1 MPKAGKKGKPRPK
14 PTVVRAPVAVTT
26 PTGGSKTVMKN
37 YTRNKLQDVMNR
49 EMKARMASL
58 TPDEAKK
65 FTQLR
70 EMCDEGPGCSENEDV
85 ITYDDVAQGN
95 VRVEISHAGGEME
108 ALAADLNTTVNGERT
123 SHATRSRRDAVQR
136 EVLGFRVQMKAMT
149 DAYIKWGAS
158 QGEFGLD
165 GDHTPPAPNEI
176 EGTYKIEVVDI
187 FSTYTMEVPM
197 TGNDVYLSS
206 CFVAQG
212 LIPATPWKPK
222 VAFTT
227 HCLEIYRLVVDDRI
241 KKVLGRDAPDWRL
254 KNCCPA
260 CTYKLEGEMK
270 IIFEMLRILVK
281 DKTVDENGVAH
292 GRGKERDDPRT
303 ADAGRNYLMTREDVD
318 KWSKEVLAT
327 LVQRPRSKDKAE
339 DTECQERWKN
349 MSEELTAKMWGIFDE
364 TGGFPGILPPPF
376 RPARRRHGQEQRI
389 LLQAFGP
396 DLGVG
401 YDIGCGFSSTVRDS
415 PLGPL
420 AEAMNL
426 KMLVGAFHGHAHNRS
441 CQLKHLAT
449 YFLGLGLEDLEMCER
464 FFSKSNGLARA
475 VRYAIV
481 TYLAHMDTFETY
493 ANLST
498 FLVNNYKQALEQID
512 LEDSLKFAMDQA
524 GISGPEVFE
533 ERLKQE
539 QENQKQRLTKWS
551 TIQGLFIL
559 RPGKSST
566 FLITCSFH
574 RIHHSTCP
582 STPSFHYIHPPHP
595 PTASTTSEKDMTQ
608 FIRKDPQPMGLHAG
622 TPKRITTGQCRQCR
636 RWRRRWIILVRWT
649 VDDEEYE
656 NAEALV
662 ASRHYRL
669 ALNKLEEL
677 VIKRLFE
684 LTKMNMSGTGYKL
697 RKHIAKALQ
706 TRSKTIRTALGRYN
720 AAATSL
726 DPPRRTLKWEEVVE
740 FTFLSDFDLLRD
752 PEGNAAIRPWATP
765 AARALMDTHFK
776 ILRAKEEIQR
786 LNIEIRRLVTYIRDE
801 RDFLVAKEEEIRE
814 TDPNLAFFVHRYCI
828 ERGRF
833 DDTHMK
839 RLRKLQA
846 TYKERFTGTLEPGVR
861 RKEPEIPTPMV
872 VDDQQAQ
879 REALEAEMHRVLA
892 GGGGEDNGWET
903 DDGDEEEEE
912 EELARAIETVV
923 VLATD
928 KDETD

>member
-1 MPKAGKKGKPRPK
+1 
-14 PTVVRAPVAVTT
+14 
-26 PTGGSKTVMKN
+26 
-37 YTRNKLQDVMNR
+37 
-49 EMKARMASL
+49 
-58 TPDEAKK
+58 
-65 FTQLR
+65 
-70 EMCDEGPGCSENEDV
+70 
-85 ITYDDVAQGN
+85 
-95 VRVEISHAGGEME
+95 
-108 ALAADLNTTVNGERT
+108 
-123 SHATRSRRDAVQR
+123 
-136 EVLGFRVQMKAMT
+136 
-149 DAYIKWGAS
+149 
-158 QGEFGLD
+158 
-165 GDHTPPAPNEI
+165 
-176 EGTYKIEVVDI
+176 
-187 FSTYTMEVPM
+187 MEVPM

-227 HCLEIYRLVVDDRI
+227 HCLEIYRLPWVKTLADLHGCELKPYASKAFSKCFDVYLEILQVVDDRI
-241 KKVLGRDAPDWRL
+241 KKVLGRDAPDWQL

-270 IIFEMLRILVK
+270 MIFEMLVALDGNDSLKRILVK
-281 DKTVDENGVAH
+281 DKTVDENGAAH

-327 LVQRPRSKDKAE
+327 LVQRPVRGARTRAE
-339 DTECQERWKN
+339 DTKCQERWKN

-364 TGGFPGILPPPF
+364 TGVFL
-376 RPARRRHGQEQRI
+376 ALCRHSFVLLVADMVRSGELAKYGLAITNQ

-415 PLGPL
+415 PIGPL

-449 YFLGLGLEDLEMCER
+449 YVLGLGLEDLEMCER
-464 FFSKSNGLARA
+464 FFSKSNGLARG
-475 VRYAIV
+475 RPAIV

-493 ANLST
+493 ANLSMY
-498 FLVNNYKQALEQID
+498 FLLVNNYKQALEQID

-524 GISGPEVFE
+524 GISGPEVCE

-539 QENQKQRLTKWS
+539 QEYLRGLSKEPEAETDQMEYYTRLVHLASRK
-551 TIQGLFIL
+551 
-559 RPGKSST
+559 
-566 FLITCSFH
+566 ITN
-574 RIHHSTCP
+574 R
-582 STPSFHYIHPPHP
+582 
-595 PTASTTSEKDMTQ
+595 AVQAVQEMEKKMD
-608 FIRKDPQPMGLHAG
+608 
-622 TPKRITTGQCRQCR
+622 
-636 RWRRRWIILVRWT
+636 ILVRWT

-720 AAATSL
+720 AAATLAGSSL
-726 DPPRRTLKWEEVVE
+726 PHLEVGRGGGVH
-740 FTFLSDFDLLRD
+740 FLSDFDLLRD

-814 TDPNLAFFVHRYCI
+814 TDPDLAFFVHRYRM

-861 RKEPEIPTPMV
+861 RKEPEVPTPMV
-872 VDDQQAQ
+872 VDDEQAQ

-892 GGGGEDNGWET
+892 GGGGEDDGWET

>member
-1 MPKAGKKGKPRPK
+1 
-14 PTVVRAPVAVTT
+14 
-26 PTGGSKTVMKN
+26 
-37 YTRNKLQDVMNR
+37 
-49 EMKARMASL
+49 
-58 TPDEAKK
+58 
-65 FTQLR
+65 
-70 EMCDEGPGCSENEDV
+70 MCDEGSGCSENEDI

-108 ALAADLNTTVNGERT
+108 ALAADLNTTVNGERCVFLLSGVRSPTCECRT

-136 EVLGFRVQMKAMT
+136 EVLGFRAQMKAMT

-176 EGTYKIEVVDI
+176 EGTYKIE
-187 FSTYTMEVPM
+187 
-197 TGNDVYLSS
+197 
-206 CFVAQG
+206 G

-227 HCLEIYRLVVDDRI
+227 RCLEIYRLVRLQSPGVSIQPWVKTLADLHGCELKPYTSKAFSKCFDVYLEILQVVDDRI
-241 KKVLGRDAPDWRL
+241 KKVLGCDTPDWRL

-270 IIFEMLRILVK
+270 MIFEMLVALDGNDSLKRILVK
-281 DKTVDENGVAH
+281 DKTVDENGAAH
-292 GRGKERDDPRT
+292 GQGKEHDDPRT

-327 LVQRPRSKDKAE
+327 LVKPPRSKDKAE

-349 MSEELTAKMWGIFDE
+349 MSEELTAKI
-364 TGGFPGILPPPF
+364 PGVFL
-376 RPARRRHGQEQRI
+376 ALCRHGFVLLVADMVKSEELAKYGLAITNQ

-396 DLGVG
+396 DLGIG

-426 KMLVGAFHGHAHNRS
+426 KMLVGAFHGHAHNQS

-449 YFLGLGLEDLEMCER
+449 YVLGLGLEDLETCER

-475 VRYAIV
+475 VRYASVFHRRQPIV

-512 LEDSLKFAMDQA
+512 LDDSLKFAMDQA

-539 QENQKQRLTKWS
+539 QEYLRGLSKEPEAETDQMEYYTRLVHLASRKERYNAVHQEGS
-551 TIQGLFIL
+551 TANG
-559 RPGKSST
+559 
-566 FLITCSFH
+566 
-574 RIHHSTCP
+574 
-582 STPSFHYIHPPHP
+582 
-595 PTASTTSEKDMTQ
+595 TARWHAKENYNRAVQAVQEMEKKMD
-608 FIRKDPQPMGLHAG
+608 
-622 TPKRITTGQCRQCR
+622 
-636 RWRRRWIILVRWT
+636 ILVRWT

-752 PEGNAAIRPWATP
+752 PEGNAVIRPWATP

-814 TDPNLAFFVHRYCI
+814 TDPDLAFF
-828 ERGRF
+828 RGRF

-846 TYKERFTGTLEPGVR
+846 TYKER
-861 RKEPEIPTPMV
+861 
-872 VDDQQAQ
+872 
-879 REALEAEMHRVLA
+879 
-892 GGGGEDNGWET
+892 
-903 DDGDEEEEE
+903 
-912 EELARAIETVV
+912 
-923 VLATD
+923 
-928 KDETD
+928 

>member
-1 MPKAGKKGKPRPK
+1 MPKARKKAKPRPK
-14 PTVVRAPVAVTT
+14 PTV
-26 PTGGSKTVMKN
+26 
-37 YTRNKLQDVMNR
+37 
-49 EMKARMASL
+49 
-58 TPDEAKK
+58 
-65 FTQLR
+65 
-70 EMCDEGPGCSENEDV
+70 
-85 ITYDDVAQGN
+85 GN

-123 SHATRSRRDAVQR
+123 SHATRSRRDTVQR
-136 EVLGFRVQMKAMT
+136 EGPWLPGPDEGNDRMPT
-149 DAYIKWGAS
+149 SNGGAS

-227 HCLEIYRLVVDDRI
+227 TLPRDLPGLCVYDPLASLKPYASKAFSKCFDVYLEILQVVDDRI
-241 KKVLGRDAPDWRL
+241 KK
-254 KNCCPA
+254 
-260 CTYKLEGEMK
+260 LEGEMK
-270 IIFEMLRILVK
+270 MIFEMLVALDGNDSLKRILVK
-281 DKTVDENGVAH
+281 DKTVDENGL
-292 GRGKERDDPRT
+292 R
-303 ADAGRNYLMTREDVD
+303 MDVD

-327 LVQRPRSKDKAE
+327 LVKPPRSKDKAE

-364 TGGFPGILPPPF
+364 TGVSWHSAATVSSCLIADMYGLAITN
-376 RPARRRHGQEQRI
+376 Q

-396 DLGVG
+396 DLGIG

-449 YFLGLGLEDLEMCER
+449 YVLGLGLEDLETCER

-475 VRYAIV
+475 VRYASIFHRRQAIV

-498 FLVNNYKQALEQID
+498 FLVNNYKQALEQIN

-539 QENQKQRLTKWS
+539 QEIFHLSHRMFLPSYPSFHLPIHSILPLHLPTTS
-551 TIQGLFIL
+551 T
-559 RPGKSST
+559 
-566 FLITCSFH
+566 H
-574 RIHHSTCP
+574 RIHHIRERYNAVHQEGSTANG
-582 STPSFHYIHPPHP
+582 
-595 PTASTTSEKDMTQ
+595 TARWHAKENYNRAVQAVQEMEKKMD
-608 FIRKDPQPMGLHAG
+608 
-622 TPKRITTGQCRQCR
+622 
-636 RWRRRWIILVRWT
+636 ILV
-649 VDDEEYE
+649 
-656 NAEALV
+656 
-662 ASRHYRL
+662 RHYRL

-740 FTFLSDFDLLRD
+740 FTFLSDFDLLQD
-752 PEGNAAIRPWATP
+752 PEGNAVIRPWATP

-814 TDPNLAFFVHRYCI
+814 TDPDLAF
-828 ERGRF
+828 
-833 DDTHMK
+833 
-839 RLRKLQA
+839 LS
-846 TYKERFTGTLEPGVR
+846 TGIVWSEGALT
-861 RKEPEIPTPMV
+861 IPT
-872 VDDQQAQ
+872 
-879 REALEAEMHRVLA
+879 
-892 GGGGEDNGWET
+892 
-903 DDGDEEEEE
+903 
-912 EELARAIETVV
+912 
-923 VLATD
+923 
-928 KDETD
+928 

>member
-1 MPKAGKKGKPRPK
+1 
-14 PTVVRAPVAVTT
+14 
-26 PTGGSKTVMKN
+26 
-37 YTRNKLQDVMNR
+37 
-49 EMKARMASL
+49 
-58 TPDEAKK
+58 
-65 FTQLR
+65 
-70 EMCDEGPGCSENEDV
+70 
-85 ITYDDVAQGN
+85 
-95 VRVEISHAGGEME
+95 
-108 ALAADLNTTVNGERT
+108 
-123 SHATRSRRDAVQR
+123 
-136 EVLGFRVQMKAMT
+136 
-149 DAYIKWGAS
+149 
-158 QGEFGLD
+158 
-165 GDHTPPAPNEI
+165 
-176 EGTYKIEVVDI
+176 
-187 FSTYTMEVPM
+187 M

-227 HCLEIYRLVVDDRI
+227 RCLEIYWLVRLRSPGVSIQPWVKTLADLHGCELKPYASKAFSKCFDVYLEILQVVDDRI
-241 KKVLGRDAPDWRL
+241 KKVLGHDTPDWRL

-270 IIFEMLRILVK
+270 MIFEMLVALDGNDSLKHILVK
-281 DKTVDENGVAH
+281 DKTVDENGAAH

-303 ADAGRNYLMTREDVD
+303 ADAGRNHLMTREDVD

-327 LVQRPRSKDKAE
+327 LVQHPDKAE

-349 MSEELTAKMWGIFDE
+349 MSKELTAKMWGIFDE
-364 TGGFPGILPPPF
+364 TGVFL
-376 RPARRRHGQEQRI
+376 ALCRHGFVLLVADMVRSGELAKYGLAITNQ

-449 YFLGLGLEDLEMCER
+449 YVLGLGLEDLETCER

-475 VRYAIV
+475 VRYASVFHCRQAIV

-524 GISGPEVFE
+524 GISRPEVFE

-539 QENQKQRLTKWS
+539 QEYLRGLSKEPEAETDQMEYYTRLVHLASRKERYNAVHQEGS
-551 TIQGLFIL
+551 TANG
-559 RPGKSST
+559 
-566 FLITCSFH
+566 
-574 RIHHSTCP
+574 
-582 STPSFHYIHPPHP
+582 
-595 PTASTTSEKDMTQ
+595 TARWHAKENYNRAVQAVQEMEKMD
-608 FIRKDPQPMGLHAG
+608 
-622 TPKRITTGQCRQCR
+622 
-636 RWRRRWIILVRWT
+636 ILVRWT

-752 PEGNAAIRPWATP
+752 PEGNAVIRPWATP

-814 TDPNLAFFVHRYCI
+814 TDPDLAFFVHRYRM
-828 ERGRF
+828 ERGSF

-861 RKEPEIPTPMV
+861 RKEPEVPTPMV
-872 VDDQQAQ
+872 VDDEQAQ

-892 GGGGEDNGWET
+892 GGGGEDDGWET

>member
-1 MPKAGKKGKPRPK
+1 
-14 PTVVRAPVAVTT
+14 
-26 PTGGSKTVMKN
+26 
-37 YTRNKLQDVMNR
+37 
-49 EMKARMASL
+49 
-58 TPDEAKK
+58 
-65 FTQLR
+65 
-70 EMCDEGPGCSENEDV
+70 
-85 ITYDDVAQGN
+85 
-95 VRVEISHAGGEME
+95 
-108 ALAADLNTTVNGERT
+108 
-123 SHATRSRRDAVQR
+123 
-136 EVLGFRVQMKAMT
+136 MT

-227 HCLEIYRLVVDDRI
+227 RCLEIYRLVRLRSPGVSIQPWVKTLADLHGCELKPYASKAFSKCFDVYLEILQVVDDRI

-270 IIFEMLRILVK
+270 MIFEMLVALDGNDSLKRILVK
-281 DKTVDENGVAH
+281 DKTVDENGAAH

-327 LVQRPRSKDKAE
+327 LVKPPDKAE

-364 TGGFPGILPPPF
+364 TGVFL
-376 RPARRRHGQEQRI
+376 ALCRHGFVLLVADMVRSGELAKYGLAITNQ

-449 YFLGLGLEDLEMCER
+449 YVLGLGLEDLETCER

-475 VRYAIV
+475 VRYASVFHRRQAIV

-539 QENQKQRLTKWS
+539 QEYLRGLSKEPEAETDQMEYYTRLVHLASRKERYNAVHQEGS
-551 TIQGLFIL
+551 TANG
-559 RPGKSST
+559 
-566 FLITCSFH
+566 
-574 RIHHSTCP
+574 
-582 STPSFHYIHPPHP
+582 
-595 PTASTTSEKDMTQ
+595 TARWHAKENYNRAVQAVQEMEKKMD
-608 FIRKDPQPMGLHAG
+608 
-622 TPKRITTGQCRQCR
+622 
-636 RWRRRWIILVRWT
+636 ILVRWT

-684 LTKMNMSGTGYKL
+684 LTKMNMSGTGITLQKL
-697 RKHIAKALQ
+697 CRPW
-706 TRSKTIRTALGRYN
+706 SKTIRTALGRYN

-752 PEGNAAIRPWATP
+752 PEGNAVIRPWATP

-814 TDPNLAFFVHRYCI
+814 TDPDLAFFVHRYRM

-846 TYKERFTGTLEPGVR
+846 TYKERFTGTLEPGV
-861 RKEPEIPTPMV
+861 
-872 VDDQQAQ
+872 QSQGA
-879 REALEAEMHRVLA
+879 
-892 GGGGEDNGWET
+892 
-903 DDGDEEEEE
+903 
-912 EELARAIETVV
+912 
-923 VLATD
+923 
-928 KDETD
+928 

>member
-1 MPKAGKKGKPRPK
+1 
-14 PTVVRAPVAVTT
+14 
-26 PTGGSKTVMKN
+26 
-37 YTRNKLQDVMNR
+37 
-49 EMKARMASL
+49 
-58 TPDEAKK
+58 
-65 FTQLR
+65 
-70 EMCDEGPGCSENEDV
+70 
-85 ITYDDVAQGN
+85 
-95 VRVEISHAGGEME
+95 
-108 ALAADLNTTVNGERT
+108 
-123 SHATRSRRDAVQR
+123 
-136 EVLGFRVQMKAMT
+136 
-149 DAYIKWGAS
+149 
-158 QGEFGLD
+158 
-165 GDHTPPAPNEI
+165 
-176 EGTYKIEVVDI
+176 
-187 FSTYTMEVPM
+187 MEVPM

-227 HCLEIYRLVVDDRI
+227 CCLEIYRLVCLRSPGVSIQPWVKTLADLHGCKLKPYASKAFSKCFDVYLEILQVVDDRI

-260 CTYKLEGEMK
+260 CTYKLEGDMK
-270 IIFEMLRILVK
+270 MIFEMLVALDGNDSLKRILVK
-281 DKTVDENGVAH
+281 DKT
-292 GRGKERDDPRT
+292 
-303 ADAGRNYLMTREDVD
+303 DVD

-339 DTECQERWKN
+339 DTKCQERWKN

-364 TGGFPGILPPPF
+364 TGVFL
-376 RPARRRHGQEQRI
+376 ALCRHGFVLLVADMVRSGELAKYGLAITNQ

-449 YFLGLGLEDLEMCER
+449 YVLGLGLEDLETCER

-475 VRYAIV
+475 VRYASVFHRCQAIV
-481 TYLAHMDTFETY
+481 TYLAHMDAFETY

-498 FLVNNYKQALEQID
+498 FLINNYKQALEQID

-524 GISGPEVFE
+524 GISGPKIFE

-539 QENQKQRLTKWS
+539 QEYLRGLSKEPEAETDQMEYYTRLVH
-551 TIQGLFIL
+551 L
-559 RPGKSST
+559 
-566 FLITCSFH
+566 
-574 RIHHSTCP
+574 
-582 STPSFHYIHPPHP
+582 
-595 PTASTTSEKDMTQ
+595 
-608 FIRKDPQPMGLHAG
+608 
-622 TPKRITTGQCRQCR
+622 
-636 RWRRRWIILVRWT
+636 
-649 VDDEEYE
+649 
-656 NAEALV
+656 
-662 ASRHYRL
+662 ASRKYR
-669 ALNKLEEL
+669 
-677 VIKRLFE
+677 
-684 LTKMNMSGTGYKL
+684 M
-697 RKHIAKALQ
+697 
-706 TRSKTIRTALGRYN
+706 
-720 AAATSL
+720 
-726 DPPRRTLKWEEVVE
+726 
-740 FTFLSDFDLLRD
+740 
-752 PEGNAAIRPWATP
+752 
-765 AARALMDTHFK
+765 
-776 ILRAKEEIQR
+776 
-786 LNIEIRRLVTYIRDE
+786 
-801 RDFLVAKEEEIRE
+801 
-814 TDPNLAFFVHRYCI
+814 

-846 TYKERFTGTLEPGVR
+846 TYKEWFTGTLKPGVR

-879 REALEAEMHRVLA
+879 REVLEAEMHRVLA

-928 KDETD
+928 RDETD

>member
-1 MPKAGKKGKPRPK
+1 
-14 PTVVRAPVAVTT
+14 
-26 PTGGSKTVMKN
+26 
-37 YTRNKLQDVMNR
+37 
-49 EMKARMASL
+49 
-58 TPDEAKK
+58 
-65 FTQLR
+65 
-70 EMCDEGPGCSENEDV
+70 
-85 ITYDDVAQGN
+85 
-95 VRVEISHAGGEME
+95 
-108 ALAADLNTTVNGERT
+108 
-123 SHATRSRRDAVQR
+123 
-136 EVLGFRVQMKAMT
+136 
-149 DAYIKWGAS
+149 
-158 QGEFGLD
+158 
-165 GDHTPPAPNEI
+165 
-176 EGTYKIEVVDI
+176 
-187 FSTYTMEVPM
+187 M

-227 HCLEIYRLVVDDRI
+227 RCLEIYRLVRLRSPGVSIQPWVKTLADLHGCELKPYASKAFSKCFDVYLEILQVVDDRI
-241 KKVLGRDAPDWRL
+241 KKVLGRDTPDWRL

-270 IIFEMLRILVK
+270 MIFEMLVTLDGNDSLKRILVK
-281 DKTVDENGVAH
+281 DKTVDENGAAH

-318 KWSKEVLAT
+318 KWSKE
-327 LVQRPRSKDKAE
+327 RSKDKAE
-339 DTECQERWKN
+339 DTECQEHWKN

-364 TGGFPGILPPPF
+364 TGVFL
-376 RPARRRHGQEQRI
+376 ALCRHGFVLLVADMVRSGELAKYGLAITNQ

-396 DLGVG
+396 DLGIG

-426 KMLVGAFHGHAHNRS
+426 KMLVGAFHGHAHNWS

-449 YFLGLGLEDLEMCER
+449 YVLGLGLEDLEMCER

-475 VRYAIV
+475 VRYASVFHHRQAIV

-539 QENQKQRLTKWS
+539 QEYLRGLSKEPEAETDQMEYYTRLEGS
-551 TIQGLFIL
+551 TANG
-559 RPGKSST
+559 
-566 FLITCSFH
+566 
-574 RIHHSTCP
+574 
-582 STPSFHYIHPPHP
+582 
-595 PTASTTSEKDMTQ
+595 TARWHAKENYNRAVQAVQEMEKKMD
-608 FIRKDPQPMGLHAG
+608 
-622 TPKRITTGQCRQCR
+622 
-636 RWRRRWIILVRWT
+636 ILVRWT

-814 TDPNLAFFVHRYCI
+814 TDPDLAFFVHRYRM

-846 TYKERFTGTLEPGVR
+846 TYKERFTGTLEPG
-861 RKEPEIPTPMV
+861 
-872 VDDQQAQ
+872 AQ

-892 GGGGEDNGWET
+892 GGGGEDDGWET

>member
-1 MPKAGKKGKPRPK
+1 
-14 PTVVRAPVAVTT
+14 
-26 PTGGSKTVMKN
+26 
-37 YTRNKLQDVMNR
+37 
-49 EMKARMASL
+49 
-58 TPDEAKK
+58 
-65 FTQLR
+65 
-70 EMCDEGPGCSENEDV
+70 
-85 ITYDDVAQGN
+85 
-95 VRVEISHAGGEME
+95 
-108 ALAADLNTTVNGERT
+108 
-123 SHATRSRRDAVQR
+123 
-136 EVLGFRVQMKAMT
+136 
-149 DAYIKWGAS
+149 
-158 QGEFGLD
+158 
-165 GDHTPPAPNEI
+165 
-176 EGTYKIEVVDI
+176 
-187 FSTYTMEVPM
+187 MEVPM

-227 HCLEIYRLVVDDRI
+227 RCLEIYRLPWVKTLADLHGCELKPYASKAFSKCFDVYLKILQVVDDRI

-270 IIFEMLRILVK
+270 MIFEMLVALDGNDSLKRILVK
-281 DKTVDENGVAH
+281 DKTVDENGAAH
-292 GRGKERDDPRT
+292 
-303 ADAGRNYLMTREDVD
+303 EDVD

-349 MSEELTAKMWGIFDE
+349 MSEELTAKMWGIFDD
-364 TGGFPGILPPPF
+364 TGVFL
-376 RPARRRHGQEQRI
+376 ALCRHGFVLLVADMVKSGELAKYGLAITNQ

-449 YFLGLGLEDLEMCER
+449 YVLGLGLEDLETCKR

-475 VRYAIV
+475 VRYASVFHRRQAIV

-524 GISGPEVFE
+524 GISRPEVFE

-539 QENQKQRLTKWS
+539 QEYLRGLSKEPEAETDQMEYYTRLVHLASRKERYNTVHQEGS
-551 TIQGLFIL
+551 TANGTA
-559 RPGKSST
+559 RWHAKE
-566 FLITCSFH
+566 
-574 RIHHSTCP
+574 
-582 STPSFHYIHPPHP
+582 HYNR
-595 PTASTTSEKDMTQ
+595 AVQAVQEMEKKMD
-608 FIRKDPQPMGLHAG
+608 
-622 TPKRITTGQCRQCR
+622 
-636 RWRRRWIILVRWT
+636 ILVRWT

-765 AARALMDTHFK
+765 ATRALMDTHFK
-776 ILRAKEEIQR
+776 ILRATEEIQR

-814 TDPNLAFFVHRYCI
+814 TDPDLAFFVHRYRM

-846 TYKERFTGTLEPGVR
+846 TYKERFTGTLKPGVR
-861 RKEPEIPTPMV
+861 RKEPEVPTPMV
-872 VDDQQAQ
+872 VDDEQTQ

-892 GGGGEDNGWET
+892 GGGGEDDGWET
-903 DDGDEEEEE
+903 DDGDEEEE

-923 VLATD
+923 ELATD

>member
-1 MPKAGKKGKPRPK
+1 
-14 PTVVRAPVAVTT
+14 
-26 PTGGSKTVMKN
+26 
-37 YTRNKLQDVMNR
+37 
-49 EMKARMASL
+49 
-58 TPDEAKK
+58 
-65 FTQLR
+65 
-70 EMCDEGPGCSENEDV
+70 
-85 ITYDDVAQGN
+85 
-95 VRVEISHAGGEME
+95 
-108 ALAADLNTTVNGERT
+108 
-123 SHATRSRRDAVQR
+123 
-136 EVLGFRVQMKAMT
+136 
-149 DAYIKWGAS
+149 
-158 QGEFGLD
+158 
-165 GDHTPPAPNEI
+165 
-176 EGTYKIEVVDI
+176 
-187 FSTYTMEVPM
+187 M

-212 LIPATPWKPK
+212 LIPATPWRPK

-227 HCLEIYRLVVDDRI
+227 RCLEIYRLVHLRSPGVSIQPWVKTLADLHGCELKPYASKAFSKCFDVYLEILQVDDRI
-241 KKVLGRDAPDWRL
+241 KKVLGRDTPDWRL

-270 IIFEMLRILVK
+270 MIFEMLVALDGNDSLKCILVK
-281 DKTVDENGVAH
+281 DKTVDENGAAH
-292 GRGKERDDPRT
+292 GRGKEHDDPCT
-303 ADAGRNYLMTREDVD
+303 ADARRNYLMTREDVD

-327 LVQRPRSKDKAE
+327 LVQRPRSKDKAG

-364 TGGFPGILPPPF
+364 TGVFLALCCHGFVLFVADMVRSRELAKYGLAI
-376 RPARRRHGQEQRI
+376 ANQ

-396 DLGVG
+396 DLGIG
-401 YDIGCGFSSTVRDS
+401 YNIGCGFSSTVRDS

-426 KMLVGAFHGHAHNRS
+426 KMLVGAFHGHAHNWS

-449 YFLGLGLEDLEMCER
+449 YVLGLGLEDLETCES

-475 VRYAIV
+475 VRYASVFHRRQAIV
-481 TYLAHMDTFETY
+481 TYPAHMDTFETY

-539 QENQKQRLTKWS
+539 QEYLRGLSKEPEAETDQMEYYTRLEGS
-551 TIQGLFIL
+551 TANG
-559 RPGKSST
+559 
-566 FLITCSFH
+566 
-574 RIHHSTCP
+574 
-582 STPSFHYIHPPHP
+582 
-595 PTASTTSEKDMTQ
+595 TARWHAKENYNWAVQAVQEMEKKVD
-608 FIRKDPQPMGLHAG
+608 
-622 TPKRITTGQCRQCR
+622 
-636 RWRRRWIILVRWT
+636 ILVRWT

-656 NAEALV
+656 NAEVLV

-706 TRSKTIRTALGRYN
+706 TRSKTIRTAL
-720 AAATSL
+720 
-726 DPPRRTLKWEEVVE
+726 EVVE

-752 PEGNAAIRPWATP
+752 LEGNAAIRPWATP

-776 ILRAKEEIQR
+776 ILRAKEEIQH

-801 RDFLVAKEEEIRE
+801 RDFLVAKRRR
-814 TDPNLAFFVHRYCI
+814 L
-828 ERGRF
+828 GRQTQILPF
-833 DDTHMK
+833 LSTGIVWSK
-839 RLRKLQA
+839 A

-912 EELARAIETVV
+912 ELARAIETVA

>member
-1 MPKAGKKGKPRPK
+1 
-14 PTVVRAPVAVTT
+14 
-26 PTGGSKTVMKN
+26 
-37 YTRNKLQDVMNR
+37 
-49 EMKARMASL
+49 
-58 TPDEAKK
+58 
-65 FTQLR
+65 
-70 EMCDEGPGCSENEDV
+70 MCDEGAGCSENEDI

-95 VRVEISHAGGEME
+95 VRVEISHVGSEME
-108 ALAADLNTTVNGERT
+108 ALAADLNTTVNGERCVFLLSGVRSLTCECRT
-123 SHATRSRRDAVQR
+123 SHATRSRRDTVQR
-136 EVLGFRVQMKAMT
+136 EVLGFRAQMKAMT

-187 FSTYTMEVPM
+187 FT
-197 TGNDVYLSS
+197 
-206 CFVAQG
+206 
-212 LIPATPWKPK
+212 TPWKPK

-227 HCLEIYRLVVDDRI
+227 RCLEIYRLVRLRSPGVSIQPWVKTLADLHGCELKPYASKAFSKCFDVYLEILQVVDDRI
-241 KKVLGRDAPDWRL
+241 K

-270 IIFEMLRILVK
+270 MIFEMLVALDGNDSLKRILVK
-281 DKTVDENGVAH
+281 DKTVDENGAAH
-292 GRGKERDDPRT
+292 GRGKERDDPCT
-303 ADAGRNYLMTREDVD
+303 AYAGCNYLMTREDVD
-318 KWSKEVLAT
+318 KWSREVLAT
-327 LVQRPRSKDKAE
+327 LVQHPRSKDKAE
-339 DTECQERWKN
+339 DTECQEHWNN

-364 TGGFPGILPPPF
+364 TRVFLALCCHGFVLLVANMVRSGELAKYGLAITN
-376 RPARRRHGQEQRI
+376 Q

-449 YFLGLGLEDLEMCER
+449 YVLGLGLEDLETCER
-464 FFSKSNGLARA
+464 FFSKSNGLAQA
-475 VRYAIV
+475 VRYASVFHRRLAIV
-481 TYLAHMDTFETY
+481 TYLTHMDTFETY

-533 ERLKQE
+533 EQLKQE
-539 QENQKQRLTKWS
+539 QEYLRGLSKELEAETDQMEYYTRLVHLASQKERYNAVHQEGS
-551 TIQGLFIL
+551 TANG
-559 RPGKSST
+559 
-566 FLITCSFH
+566 
-574 RIHHSTCP
+574 
-582 STPSFHYIHPPHP
+582 
-595 PTASTTSEKDMTQ
+595 TARWHAKENYNRAVQAVQEMEKKMD
-608 FIRKDPQPMGLHAG
+608 
-622 TPKRITTGQCRQCR
+622 
-636 RWRRRWIILVRWT
+636 ILVRWT

-814 TDPNLAFFVHRYCI
+814 TDPDLAFFVHRYRM

-833 DDTHMK
+833 DHTHMK

-846 TYKERFTGTLEPGVR
+846 TYKEQFTGTLEPGVR

-892 GGGGEDNGWET
+892 GGGGEDDGWET
-903 DDGDEEEEE
+903 DDGDEEEE

>member
-1 MPKAGKKGKPRPK
+1 
-14 PTVVRAPVAVTT
+14 
-26 PTGGSKTVMKN
+26 
-37 YTRNKLQDVMNR
+37 
-49 EMKARMASL
+49 
-58 TPDEAKK
+58 
-65 FTQLR
+65 
-70 EMCDEGPGCSENEDV
+70 
-85 ITYDDVAQGN
+85 
-95 VRVEISHAGGEME
+95 ME
-108 ALAADLNTTVNGERT
+108 ALAADLNTTVNG
-123 SHATRSRRDAVQR
+123 
-136 EVLGFRVQMKAMT
+136 
-149 DAYIKWGAS
+149 
-158 QGEFGLD
+158 
-165 GDHTPPAPNEI
+165 
-176 EGTYKIEVVDI
+176 
-187 FSTYTMEVPM
+187 VPI
-197 TGNDVYLSS
+197 TGNDIYLSS

-227 HCLEIYRLVVDDRI
+227 CCLEIYRLVHLRSPGISIQPWVKTLADLHGCELKPYASKAFSKCFDVYLEILQVVDDRI

-270 IIFEMLRILVK
+270 MIFEMLVALDGNDSLKRILVK
-281 DKTVDENGVAH
+281 DKTVDENGAAH
-292 GRGKERDDPRT
+292 GRGKERDDPCT
-303 ADAGRNYLMTREDVD
+303 ANAGRNYLMTREDVD
-318 KWSKEVLAT
+318 KWSKEVLAM
-327 LVQRPRSKDKAE
+327 LVQRPVRSKDKAE
-339 DTECQERWKN
+339 DTESQERWKN

-364 TGGFPGILPPPF
+364 TGVFL
-376 RPARRRHGQEQRI
+376 ALCRHGFVLLVTDMVRSGELAKYGLAITNQ

-449 YFLGLGLEDLEMCER
+449 YVLSLGLEDLETCER

-475 VRYAIV
+475 VQYASVFHRRQAIV

-512 LEDSLKFAMDQA
+512 LEDSLKFAIDQA

-539 QENQKQRLTKWS
+539 QEYL
-551 TIQGLFIL
+551 QGLSKEPEAETDQMEYYTRL
-559 RPGKSST
+559 VHLVSRKERYDAVHQEGST
-566 FLITCSFH
+566 ANG
-574 RIHHSTCP
+574 
-582 STPSFHYIHPPHP
+582 
-595 PTASTTSEKDMTQ
+595 TACWHAKENYNRAVQAVQEMEKKMD
-608 FIRKDPQPMGLHAG
+608 
-622 TPKRITTGQCRQCR
+622 
-636 RWRRRWIILVRWT
+636 ILVRWM

-656 NAEALV
+656 NAEEALV

-776 ILRAKEEIQR
+776 ILRVKEEEIQH

-814 TDPNLAFFVHRYCI
+814 TDPDLAFFVHRYRM

-833 DDTHMK
+833 EDTHMK

-846 TYKERFTGTLEPGVR
+846 TYKEWFTGTLEPGVR

-892 GGGGEDNGWET
+892 GGGGEDDGWET

>member
-1 MPKAGKKGKPRPK
+1 M
-14 PTVVRAPVAVTT
+14 
-26 PTGGSKTVMKN
+26 
-37 YTRNKLQDVMNR
+37 
-49 EMKARMASL
+49 
-58 TPDEAKK
+58 
-65 FTQLR
+65 
-70 EMCDEGPGCSENEDV
+70 
-85 ITYDDVAQGN
+85 
-95 VRVEISHAGGEME
+95 
-108 ALAADLNTTVNGERT
+108 
-123 SHATRSRRDAVQR
+123 
-136 EVLGFRVQMKAMT
+136 
-149 DAYIKWGAS
+149 
-158 QGEFGLD
+158 
-165 GDHTPPAPNEI
+165 
-176 EGTYKIEVVDI
+176 
-187 FSTYTMEVPM
+187 
-197 TGNDVYLSS
+197 
-206 CFVAQG
+206 AQG

-227 HCLEIYRLVVDDRI
+227 RCLEIYRLVHLRSPGVSIQPWLKPYASKAFSKCFDVYLEILQVVDDRI
-241 KKVLGRDAPDWRL
+241 KKVLGRDATDWRL
-254 KNCCPA
+254 KNCWSV

-270 IIFEMLRILVK
+270 MIFEMLVALDGNDSLKCILVK
-281 DKTVDENGVAH
+281 DKTVDENGAAH

-303 ADAGRNYLMTREDVD
+303 ADAGCNYLMTREDVD
-318 KWSKEVLAT
+318 KWFKEVLAT
-327 LVQRPRSKDKAE
+327 LVKRPRSKDKAE
-339 DTECQERWKN
+339 DTECQEHWKN
-349 MSEELTAKMWGIFDE
+349 MSEEPTAKMWGIFDE
-364 TGGFPGILPPPF
+364 TGVFL
-376 RPARRRHGQEQRI
+376 ALCRHGFVLLVADMVRSRELAKYGLAITNQ

-396 DLGVG
+396 DLGIG
-401 YDIGCGFSSTVRDS
+401 YGCGFSSTVRDL

-441 CQLKHLAT
+441 CQLKHLET
-449 YFLGLGLEDLEMCER
+449 YVLGLGLEDLEICER
-464 FFSKSNGLARA
+464 FFSKSNGLVWAI
-475 VRYAIV
+475 RYASVFHRRQAIV
-481 TYLAHMDTFETY
+481 TYLVHMDTFETY

-533 ERLKQE
+533 EQLKQE
-539 QENQKQRLTKWS
+539 QEYLRGLSKEPEAETDQMEYYTRLEM
-551 TIQGLFIL
+551 
-559 RPGKSST
+559 
-566 FLITCSFH
+566 
-574 RIHHSTCP
+574 
-582 STPSFHYIHPPHP
+582 
-595 PTASTTSEKDMTQ
+595 EKKMD
-608 FIRKDPQPMGLHAG
+608 
-622 TPKRITTGQCRQCR
+622 
-636 RWRRRWIILVRWT
+636 ILVRWT
-649 VDDEEYE
+649 VDDEEYN

-662 ASRHYRL
+662 ASRHYCL

-726 DPPRRTLKWEEVVE
+726 DPPCRTLKWEEVVE

-752 PEGNAAIRPWATP
+752 PEGNAAI
-765 AARALMDTHFK
+765 
-776 ILRAKEEIQR
+776 
-786 LNIEIRRLVTYIRDE
+786 YE

-814 TDPNLAFFVHRYCI
+814 TDPDLAFF
-828 ERGRF
+828 RGRF

-846 TYKERFTGTLEPGVR
+846 TYKEQFTGTLKPGVH

-912 EELARAIETVV
+912 EEEELARAIETIVLPFVEGPHDRQHFLVVDVV
-923 VLATD
+923 VSLSVI
-928 KDETD
+928 

>member
-1 MPKAGKKGKPRPK
+1 
-14 PTVVRAPVAVTT
+14 
-26 PTGGSKTVMKN
+26 
-37 YTRNKLQDVMNR
+37 
-49 EMKARMASL
+49 
-58 TPDEAKK
+58 
-65 FTQLR
+65 
-70 EMCDEGPGCSENEDV
+70 
-85 ITYDDVAQGN
+85 
-95 VRVEISHAGGEME
+95 
-108 ALAADLNTTVNGERT
+108 
-123 SHATRSRRDAVQR
+123 
-136 EVLGFRVQMKAMT
+136 
-149 DAYIKWGAS
+149 
-158 QGEFGLD
+158 
-165 GDHTPPAPNEI
+165 
-176 EGTYKIEVVDI
+176 
-187 FSTYTMEVPM
+187 M

-227 HCLEIYRLVVDDRI
+227 RCLEIYRLVHLRSPGVSIQPWVKTLADLHGCELKPYVSKAFSKCFDVYLEILQVVDDRI

-270 IIFEMLRILVK
+270 MIFEMLVALGDNDSLKRILVK
-281 DKTVDENGVAH
+281 DKTVDENGAAH

-303 ADAGRNYLMTREDVD
+303 ADTGRNYLMTREDVD

-327 LVQRPRSKDKAE
+327 LVQRPVRSKDKAE

-364 TGGFPGILPPPF
+364 TGVFL
-376 RPARRRHGQEQRI
+376 ALCRHGFVLLVADMVRSGELAKYGLAITNQ

-401 YDIGCGFSSTVRDS
+401 YDIDCGFSSTVRDS

-441 CQLKHLAT
+441 CQLKHLAI
-449 YFLGLGLEDLEMCER
+449 YVLGLGLEDLETCER

-475 VRYAIV
+475 VRYASVFHRRQAIV

-539 QENQKQRLTKWS
+539 QEYLRDLSKEPEVEIDQMEYYTRLVHLVSRKERYDAVHQEGS
-551 TIQGLFIL
+551 TANG
-559 RPGKSST
+559 
-566 FLITCSFH
+566 
-574 RIHHSTCP
+574 
-582 STPSFHYIHPPHP
+582 
-595 PTASTTSEKDMTQ
+595 TARWHAKENYNWAVQAVQEMEKKMD
-608 FIRKDPQPMGLHAG
+608 
-622 TPKRITTGQCRQCR
+622 
-636 RWRRRWIILVRWT
+636 ILVWWT

-677 VIKRLFE
+677 VIKRLFK

-752 PEGNAAIRPWATP
+752 LEGNAAIRPWATP

-814 TDPNLAFFVHRYCI
+814 TDPNLAFFVHRYRM
-828 ERGRF
+828 ERGHF

-892 GGGGEDNGWET
+892 GGGGEDDGWET
-903 DDGDEEEEE
+903 DDGDKEEEE

-923 VLATD
+923 VLTTD
-928 KDETD
+928 KDKTD